1 MEVLI
6 PAGHHRAL
14 RRESRRALNFRDGWG
29 GRLFLGLWLVLF
41 GLGADVVRAEAVSRE
56 YPLKA
61 VFLLN
66 FAHYTGWPTNAF
78 AGPDSPFVIGVSGDD
93 PFGKLLD
100 EAVQGEKVEG
110 RKIVVERYRRAEAIG
125 TCHVL
130 FIAPSETRRLD
141 RITAELKG
149 RPILTVRDA
158 ENSAAQGACVQF
170 ITENNKIRLRINPQ
184 ALKAANLTMSSKLL
198 RMAELVPAPDR

>member
-1 MEVLI
+1 MEVLVPTRPY
-6 PAGHHRAL
+6 PAVRL
-14 RRESRRALNFRDGWG
+14 SLNFRGSWG
-29 GRLFLGLWLVLF
+29 SRLILGLWLLVAGF
-41 GLGADVVRAEAVSRE
+41 GADGVLAESVSRE

-100 EAVQGEKVEG
+100 EAVQGEKAEG
-110 RKIVVERYRRAEAIG
+110 RKIVVERYRRGETIG
-125 TCHVL
+125 NCHVL

-141 RITAELKG
+141 RIMTELRG
-149 RPILTVRDA
+149 RPVLTVRDM
-158 ENSAAQGACVQF
+158 ENPANQGPCVQF
-170 ITENNKIRLRINPQ
+170 ITENNKIRLRINPD

-198 RMAELVPAPDR
+198 RMAELVPTPDR